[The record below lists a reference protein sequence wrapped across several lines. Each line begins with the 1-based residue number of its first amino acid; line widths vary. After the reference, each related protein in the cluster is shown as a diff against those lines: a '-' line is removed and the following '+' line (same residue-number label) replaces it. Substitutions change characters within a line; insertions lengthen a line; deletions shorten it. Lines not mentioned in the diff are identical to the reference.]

1 MNSLGY
7 FKFSALLAVISLG
20 LSCSGVGYAQ
30 AAHDT
35 DNHAQVEN
43 SSAEGKKATRIIA
56 LAPHIVENLFTIGAG
71 HLIVGTTDFS
81 DYPEQAKQ
89 IPVIGNYATLSVEK
103 ILSLKP
109 DLVIAWRTGNPPADL
124 EKLKKYGIKVV
135 YSHPVELTDVANE
148 LLWLGELTGHQAKA
162 TQQANQFKQR
172 LTSLQSTYRG
182 LQAMDVFY
190 ELWPQPLTTVAKQSW
205 LQKQLDV
212 CSANNPFVDSE
223 TDYPQV
229 NLEQVVLSQPQVII
243 RPSSV
248 ANNANFANH
257 WRQWTT
263 IPAVQKNRF
272 IITNADRSH
281 RTSVRV
287 LDEINV
293 LCKQLDSYRKQL
305 VAKPNQ

>member
-7 FKFSALLAVISLG
+7 FKFSALLAVLSLG
-20 LSCSGVGYAQ
+20 LSCSELAYAQ
-30 AAHDT
+30 AVHAN
-35 DNHAQVEN
+35 DNHAQAKK

-81 DYPEQAKQ
+81 DYPTQAKQ

-124 EKLKKYGIKVV
+124 EKLKKYGINVV
-135 YSHPVELTDVANE
+135 YSHPVELNDVAKE
-148 LLWLGELTGHQAKA
+148 LLWLGELTGYQAKA

-172 LTSLQSTYRG
+172 LTLLQSTYRG

-257 WRQWTT
+257 WQQWTT
-263 IPAVQKNRF
+263 IPAVQENRF

-281 RTSVRV
+281 RTTVRV
-287 LDEINV
+287 LDEINE

-305 VAKPNQ
+305 VAKPEQ